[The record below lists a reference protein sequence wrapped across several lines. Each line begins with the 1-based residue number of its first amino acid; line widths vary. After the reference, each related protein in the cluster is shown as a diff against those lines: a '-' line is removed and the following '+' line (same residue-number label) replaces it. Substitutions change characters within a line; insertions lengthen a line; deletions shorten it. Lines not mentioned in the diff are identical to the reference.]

1 MKRTALLFFLTG
13 MLMLPAAAQE
23 KDSIKVE
30 ALLQKASALPGDS
43 SRTMFFARQMLGVP
57 YVAGTLDEGK
67 EENLV
72 VHLDKVDCTTFV
84 ETVLALALADKD
96 KERNFGSF
104 KKALQ
109 HIRYRGGVLN
119 GYPSRLHYFSEW
131 IKDNERKGIVK
142 ERTDEFSTLQ
152 QELHLNF
159 MSTHPDSYRQLKD
172 NPSLVAEIVR
182 QEQALNGSVVTY
194 FPKDQLSYPPYK
206 LNIKDGD
213 ILAITTNITGLD
225 VVHVGFVCWVGDTL
239 HLLHASSV
247 AKKVF
252 WTLSQCMT
260 IQRIKGLIPG
270 FESYPYCKAG
280 LSVFRLLLFFWGES
294 GNTFH

>member
-172 NPSLVAEIVR
+172 NPSLIAEIVR

-247 AKKVF
+247 AKKVI
-252 WTLSQCMT
+252 LDPQP
-260 IQRIKGLIPG
+260 IDRK
-270 FESYPYCKAG
+270 
-280 LSVFRLLLFFWGES
+280 SVV
-294 GNTFH
+294 

>member
-182 QEQALNGSVVTY
+182 QE
-194 FPKDQLSYPPYK
+194 
-206 LNIKDGD
+206 
-213 ILAITTNITGLD
+213 
-225 VVHVGFVCWVGDTL
+225 
-239 HLLHASSV
+239 
-247 AKKVF
+247 
-252 WTLSQCMT
+252 
-260 IQRIKGLIPG
+260 
-270 FESYPYCKAG
+270 
-280 LSVFRLLLFFWGES
+280 
-294 GNTFH
+294 

>member
-57 YVAGTLDEGK
+57 YVAGTLDEGN

-247 AKKVF
+247 AKKVILDPQPMYDSSKDKR
-252 WTLSQCMT
+252 THT
-260 IQRIKGLIPG
+260 GVRII
-270 FESYPYCKAG
+270 
-280 LSVFRLLLFFWGES
+280 SVL
-294 GNTFH
+294 

>member
-96 KERNFGSF
+96 KERSFGSF

-172 NPSLVAEIVR
+172 NPSLVAEIER
-182 QEQALNGSVVTY
+182 QEQALKGSVVNY
-194 FPKDQLSYPPYK
+194 IPKDQLSYPPNK
-206 LNIKDGD
+206 LKI
-213 ILAITTNITGLD
+213 
-225 VVHVGFVCWVGDTL
+225 
-239 HLLHASSV
+239 
-247 AKKVF
+247 
-252 WTLSQCMT
+252 
-260 IQRIKGLIPG
+260 
-270 FESYPYCKAG
+270 
-280 LSVFRLLLFFWGES
+280 
-294 GNTFH
+294 